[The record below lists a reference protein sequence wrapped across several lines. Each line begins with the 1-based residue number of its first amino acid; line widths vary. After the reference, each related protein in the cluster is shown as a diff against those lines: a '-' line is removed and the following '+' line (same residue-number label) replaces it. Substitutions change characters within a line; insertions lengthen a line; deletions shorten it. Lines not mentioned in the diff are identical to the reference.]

1 MQVCRCA
8 GVQVG
13 EKEEASVEK
22 CEMDGLD
29 GLDGLDGGGGGGGG
43 DASGCS
49 FFGLRESK
57 VPSKVGE

>member
-1 MQVCRCA
+1 MQVCRWERKKKRVWKNA
-8 GVQVG
+8 RW
-13 EKEEASVEK
+13 
-22 CEMDGLD
+22 MDGLD
-29 GLDGLDGGGGGGGG
+29 GLDGGGG